1 MINYETFNYLE
12 QEYFDDNLVYMNLY
26 ANIIDFEIK
35 IFEDY
40 NKILAQIFLY
50 DNKITFRKKMTNKN
64 EFLLK
69 SMKSNMAYFKKND
82 HEIDFLTELHNNF
95 NISDST
101 NQIQSKEELYLNFF
115 MDKMYEKSLIVN
127 LNNKQINYCHNLL
140 IILKTFFIKG
150 YPIYDNFSRD
160 IPNGCI
166 NCFNYRFFKSRFN
179 SRVKINI

>member
-64 EFLLK
+64 
-69 SMKSNMAYFKKND
+69 
-82 HEIDFLTELHNNF
+82 
-95 NISDST
+95 
-101 NQIQSKEELYLNFF
+101 
-115 MDKMYEKSLIVN
+115 
-127 LNNKQINYCHNLL
+127 
-140 IILKTFFIKG
+140 
-150 YPIYDNFSRD
+150 
-160 IPNGCI
+160 
-166 NCFNYRFFKSRFN
+166 
-179 SRVKINI
+179 